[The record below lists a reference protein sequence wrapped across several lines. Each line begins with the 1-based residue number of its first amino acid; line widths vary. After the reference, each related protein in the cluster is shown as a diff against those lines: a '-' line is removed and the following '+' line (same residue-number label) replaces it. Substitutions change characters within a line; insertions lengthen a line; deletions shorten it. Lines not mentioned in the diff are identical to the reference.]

1 MMKRHSALWM
11 SLALVALTLAV
22 FAPVRHYGFIALD
35 DPLYVSENPHVSGG
49 LTWEGVTSALTS
61 TRGGFRIPLVWLSY
75 MAEVECFGPGAGPH
89 HVTNVLL
96 HIANTLLL
104 FGLLRRM
111 TGAAGRSAVVA
122 ALFAVHPLHVESV
135 AWVTER
141 KDVLSALFLMLA
153 IRAYVEYVRRPGPVR
168 YLVVA
173 GAFALGL
180 MAKPMVVTLPFLLLL
195 LDVWP
200 LGRVPPGAEAG
211 RADAVRPGGSWPR
224 LLFEKLPLLAM
235 AVVTGVITFL
245 AQRATGAMS
254 GLEAVPIGLR
264 IENALVS
271 YVAYIGQT
279 IWPSGLSGFYALPAA
294 VSAWKAAAA
303 ALALALA
310 TAAAVRAVRRRPY
323 LVVGWLWYLIAL
335 LPVIGI
341 LQAGLQARADRFTYV
356 PLIGLFIIVAWG
368 VPDMMRR
375 LPVRRALNRFVLPA
389 AALAIL
395 ACAVSAR
402 AQVRYWS
409 DSVAFWTRALEVTL
423 SVDSY
428 RAHMAL
434 GAILQQQNR
443 LDEAVGHFSEAAR
456 FKPDSAEA
464 QHDLGRSLGMQGK
477 LPEAIAALREAVR
490 LKPAFAEAHSDL
502 GFGLSQ
508 QGRTADAAAHYKEA
522 LRLKPDLADV
532 HNNLGVLLGEQGR
545 VAEALPHFAEAS
557 RLKPD
562 FEQAR
567 LNLAI
572 ALAQTGRPD
581 EALAEFR
588 EVLRINPDN
597 ATARRAVTGSLR

>member
-1 MMKRHSALWM
+1 MWM
-11 SLALVALTLAV
+11 SIALVAVTLAV
-22 FAPVRHYGFIALD
+22 FAPVRNYGFIALD

-49 LTWEGVTSALTS
+49 LTWEGVTSAFTS

-89 HVTNVLL
+89 HVTNVIL
-96 HIANTLLL
+96 HIANCLLL

-111 TGAAGRSAVVA
+111 TGATGRSAVVA

-141 KDVLSALFLMLA
+141 KDVLSTLFLMLA
-153 IRAYVEYVRRPGPVR
+153 IRAYVEYVRRPGRVR
-168 YLVVA
+168 YLVVS

-180 MAKPMVVTLPFLLLL
+180 MAKPMIVTLPFLLLL

-200 LGRVPPGAEAG
+200 LGRLSPGAEAG
-211 RADAVRPGGSWPR
+211 RKDAVKSGANWPR
-224 LLFEKLPLLAM
+224 LILEKLPLLAM
-235 AVVTGVITFL
+235 AAVTGAITVL

-254 GLEAVPIGLR
+254 GLEAIPVGLR
-264 IENALVS
+264 VENALVS
-271 YVAYIGQT
+271 YVAYIGQMV
-279 IWPSGLSGFYALPAA
+279 WPAGLSGFYALPAA

-303 ALALALA
+303 ALALALV
-310 TAAAVRAVRRRPY
+310 TAAAVRAAPRRPY
-323 LVVGWLWYLIAL
+323 LFVGWFWYLIAL
-335 LPVIGI
+335 SPVIGI

-356 PLIGLFIIVAWG
+356 PLVGLFIMVAWG
-368 VPDMMRR
+368 VPDMVSR
-375 LPVRRALNRFVLPA
+375 LSVRRGANRVVLPA
-389 AALAIL
+389 AAAMAIL

-434 GAILQQQNR
+434 GAILQQQDR
-443 LDEAVGHFSEAAR
+443 LDEAIGHFSEAAR
-456 FKPDSAEA
+456 LRPDSAEA
-464 QHDLGRSLGMQGK
+464 QHGLGLSLGRQGK
-477 LPEAIAALREAVR
+477 VPEAVAALMEAVR
-490 LKPAFAEAHSDL
+490 LKPGSAEAQRDL
-502 GFGLSQ
+502 GFGLSR
-508 QGRTADAAAHYKEA
+508 QGRTADAVAHYEEA
-522 LRLKPDLADV
+522 IRLKPGLPDV

-545 VAEALPHFAEAS
+545 MAEALPHFAEAA

-572 ALAQTGRPD
+572 ALAQTGRPG

-597 ATARRAVTGSLR
+597 AMARRAVMALLR